1 MDYKINSNIKEFS
14 KESKKKG
21 KMGKA
26 KMNKLENR
34 KHTEVLNLRAGYLK
48 KANHSFLPR
57 PRSEEWAGKSWPD
70 TKGAEGG
77 ESLTSMTS
85 KSYALCVVA

>member
-1 MDYKINSNIKEFS
+1 MYYKINSNIKEFS

-34 KHTEVLNLRAGYLK
+34 KHTEVLNPRSGYLK
-48 KANHSFLPR
+48 K
-57 PRSEEWAGKSWPD
+57 
-70 TKGAEGG
+70 
-77 ESLTSMTS
+77 TS
-85 KSYALCVVA
+85 KSTFLVRIKEHSAHKHNMRRY

>member
-14 KESKKKG
+14 KESKKG
-21 KMGKA
+21 KMRKA

-48 KANHSFLPR
+48 K
-57 PRSEEWAGKSWPD
+57 
-70 TKGAEGG
+70 
-77 ESLTSMTS
+77 TS
-85 KSYALCVVA
+85 KSTFLVRIKEHSAHKHNMRRY

>member
-14 KESKKKG
+14 KESKKRV

-34 KHTEVLNLRAGYLK
+34 KHTEVLNLRAAYLK
-48 KANHSFLPR
+48 K
-57 PRSEEWAGKSWPD
+57 
-70 TKGAEGG
+70 
-77 ESLTSMTS
+77 TS
-85 KSYALCVVA
+85 KSTFLVRINEHSAQNIINMRRYEKLQMALKLSKPCPKTK

>member
-21 KMGKA
+21 KMRKA

-48 KANHSFLPR
+48 K
-57 PRSEEWAGKSWPD
+57 
-70 TKGAEGG
+70 
-77 ESLTSMTS
+77 TS
-85 KSYALCVVA
+85 KSIFLVRIKEHSAHKHNMRRY